1 MIYSIL
7 LISKGGVPI
16 YKKVLRRL
24 PVAEEKMDEESLV
37 ASIITAVIG
46 MSQEVFGQRISS
58 FHLENLEVSIGSS
71 EKAIV
76 AVISDKG
83 DKEAVELGRNI
94 LVKIDKILDFPDFE
108 DGLILSSVSDRIEEF
123 INSLMEEI
131 SSPLTKSST
140 LLEDFLLLMEREQY
154 YEPIN
159 KGEIAVYNPPKNIF
173 GVLKAKILK
182 KEKEIIEAVIE
193 QLKNPDLKTIFDTL
207 TEAFNNSYWGNLAKL
222 LFVKLGL
229 IANTLR
235 HDIPAPSLD
244 TLLSILS
251 DVKTEDFKTKGKTDQ
266 FEKLLILKDY
276 LYKQLDNLNTLDG
289 LSMETH
295 YFQAIKNEARTI
307 LSKTEDELERKIIIL
322 LLTPIST
329 SPAILSI
336 IDKEWNEISDYF
348 VEIWF
353 MLDRIDL
360 FKNIDYWED
369 LFNRIND
376 LNRLYYKM
384 KRWSSLA
391 AISTLPMFFD
401 VILKIRTVKDID
413 LGYLKEILSNL
424 NDFWLNEVL
433 PTLENPMIPTHLIV
447 FGVTIGSLINAYL
460 LTLESEE
467 KIQER
472 LEIIKTTLVEWLK
485 KINHDYLGRR
495 MYPDVM
501 FTVAPQ
507 LIYSFAIINSFMDEP
522 IREIF
527 HIFEDY
533 IPEIKKRISTEE
545 RTKLGS
551 IHIESLGFVLS
562 SLPHFL
568 KFVKNRI
575 DSERILTRGAE
586 LVEYIKT
593 RLDTFKSLDK
603 SKVFIGPII
612 NYYTSI
618 VKITREKSLADLV
631 LLRAI
636 TMSEDIK
643 DRDYNRF
650 IVARMLLDLYYQYII
665 KFGPIVPNWQKP
677 IKECEK
683 SMQLL
688 RELKSPEEIIA
699 NVWKRCHDFKK
710 LVASN

>member
-108 DGLILSSVSDRIEEF
+108 DGLILSSVTDRIEEF

-131 SSPLTKSST
+131 SSPLTKASS
-140 LLEDFLLLMEREQY
+140 LLEDFLLLMEREKF
-154 YEPIN
+154 YEP
-159 KGEIAVYNPPKNIF
+159 KTKVEYTVYNPPKNVLN
-173 GVLKAKILK
+173 VLKARLLK
-182 KEKEIIEAVIE
+182 KEKEIIEEVFN
-193 QLKNPDLKTIFDTL
+193 QLKNADLKTIFDQL

-229 IANTLR
+229 MAKTLR
-235 HDIPAPSLD
+235 KNVPAPEKS

-251 DVKTEDFKTKGKTDQ
+251 NVKTDEFKNKGKTEEY
-266 FEKLLILKDY
+266 EKLLLLKDY
-276 LYKQLDNLNTLDG
+276 LYKQINNLDAIDG
-289 LSMETH
+289 LSMEGH
-295 YFQAIKNEARTI
+295 YFQAIKNEAREI
-307 LSKTEDELERKIIIL
+307 LSKTHDDLERKIIIL
-322 LLTPIST
+322 LLTPLSNT
-329 SPAILSI
+329 PSILSI
-336 IDKEWNEISDYF
+336 IDRDWSEISDYF

-353 MLDRIDL
+353 MLDRIDI
-360 FKNIDYWED
+360 FKSIDYWED
-369 LFNRIND
+369 LFNRISD

-391 AISTLPMFFD
+391 ALNTLPMFFD
-401 VILKIRTVKDID
+401 VLLKVRTVKGID
-413 LGYLKEILSNL
+413 LMYLKEILDSL
-424 NDFWLNEVL
+424 NKFWLNEVVPNL
-433 PTLENPMIPTHLIV
+433 DNPLVPTHLVIY
-447 FGVTIGSLINAYL
+447 GITIGTLINSYL
-460 LTLESEE
+460 LTLESSENVEKRMNMFKEIVLEWLE
-467 KIQER
+467 KINKEF
-472 LEIIKTTLVEWLK
+472 IV
-485 KINHDYLGRR
+485 RR
-495 MYPDVM
+495 MYPDVI

-507 LIYSFAIINSFMDEP
+507 LIYSFSIINNYMEKPVES
-522 IREIF
+522 IF

-533 IPEIKKRISTEE
+533 VPEVKKRISTEE

-551 IHIESLGFVLS
+551 IHVESLGYILA
-562 SLPHFL
+562 SLPNYLRFSN
-568 KFVKNRI
+568 NRI
-575 DSERILTRGAE
+575 DAERLLTRGAE
-586 LVEYIKT
+586 LIEYIKT
-593 RLDTFKSLDK
+593 RLEAFKTMDK
-603 SKVFIGPII
+603 AKLFVGPII
-612 NYYTSI
+612 NYYTNI
-618 VKITREKSLADLV
+618 VRFTREKSLADLV

-636 TMSEDIK
+636 TMTEDLE
-643 DRDYNRF
+643 DDDYNRY
-650 IVARMLLDLYYQYII
+650 IVSLEMLELYYQYLL
-665 KFGPIVPNWQKP
+665 KFGPMVPNWQKP

-683 SMQLL
+683 SMNILRQL
-688 RELKSPEEIIA
+688 KGPDEITAI
-699 NVWKRCHDFKK
+699 VWKKCHDFKK
-710 LVASN
+710 IVSR